1 MLSVTLEEPHEP
13 YLEQLYTG
21 RPCTDKR
28 FKSNPALVKQ
38 VQKVIKFFQT
48 APDFPALQQ
57 IRSLNLEALGGDRKG
72 YWSARVNDQY
82 RLIFR
87 TEPVGVEPKEISL
100 IALTEITNHY
110 D

>member
-1 MLSVTLEEPHEP
+1 MLSITLEEPHEP

-21 RPCTDKR
+21 RPCADKR

-38 VQKVIKFFQT
+38 VQKVIKYFQT
-48 APDFPALQQ
+48 SPSFSALQQ
-57 IRSLNLEALGGDRKG
+57 IRSLNIETLSGDRNG

-87 TEPVGVEPKEISL
+87 TEPEGVEPKGISD
-100 IALTEITNHY
+100 IILTEITNHY

>member
-1 MLSVTLEEPHEP
+1 MLSITLEEPHEP

-21 RPCTDKR
+21 QPCGDRR

-38 VQKVIKFFQT
+38 VQKVIRFFQT
-48 APDFPALQQ
+48 APTFPSLQQ
-57 IRSLNLEALGGDRKG
+57 IRSLNLETLSGDRRG
-72 YWSARVNDQY
+72 YWSARINDQY

-87 TEPVGVEPKEISL
+87 TEPTGVEPKEIL
-100 IALTEITNHY
+100 LLVLTEITNHY

>member
-1 MLSVTLEEPHEP
+1 MLLVTLEEPHEP

-21 RPCTDKR
+21 QPCADKR

-38 VQKVIKFFQT
+38 VQKTIRFIATTPSFSS
-48 APDFPALQQ
+48 LQQ
-57 IRSLNLEALGGDRKG
+57 IRSLNLEVLSGDRSG
-72 YWSARVNDQY
+72 YWSARINDQY

-87 TEPVGVEPKEISL
+87 TEPIGVEPKEITT
-100 IALTEITNHY
+100 IILTEITNHY

>member
-1 MLSVTLEEPHEP
+1 MLSITLEEPHEP

-21 RPCTDKR
+21 QPCADRR

-38 VQKVIKFFQT
+38 VQKTIRFIST
-48 APDFPALQQ
+48 AATFSALQQ
-57 IRSLNLEALGGDRKG
+57 IRSLNIEALGGDRNG
-72 YWSARVNDQY
+72 YWSARINEQY

-87 TEPVGVEPKEISL
+87 TRPTDVEPKEITD
-100 IALTEITNHY
+100 IVLTEITNHY